1 MVQDPLI
8 KKYYDCFGHLD
19 FEGILTAEEIYES
32 GSFTKHESILI
43 HEILSSDIHL
53 PAIVH

>member
-1 MVQDPLI
+1 MDDLI
-8 KKYYDCFGHLD
+8 KKYFDCFGHLD
-19 FEGILTAEEIYES
+19 FEGILTAEEIFES
-32 GSFTKHESILI
+32 GSFTEHESILI